1 MSLLSK
7 SGNKLENFYT
17 TVDFSKYSSIK
28 IGPVAQIKVIN
39 EIASYNEYDDYQIIG
54 RANNLI
60 VSNSHPKFAILGE
73 AFDYIKEE
81 NGKLFVGCATTSGK
95 LLTYSRKNDIADLE
109 FLAKLPGNL
118 GGLVRM
124 NAGLKSWEI
133 FNYIDKIKTKDG
145 YIKKEDINYSYRETK
160 IDTIIYEVVFNISR
174 GFSKEKLKEFNKMR
188 DNQPQ
193 TASAGSCFK
202 NPKGDFAG
210 RLIEEVGLKG
220 LKKGDMAFSEVHSNF
235 LVNYGNGTYEDAIY
249 LINLAK
255 NKIKKKFDIDIQEEI
270 VIY

>member
-1 MSLLSK
+1 MSFK
-7 SGNKLENFYT
+7 T
-17 TVDFSKYSSIK
+17 IDFSRYSSIK
-28 IGPVAQIKVIN
+28 IGP
-39 EIASYNEYDDYQIIG
+39 IADVKIIDAIDDYDDYQIIG
-54 RANNLI
+54 RANNLLI
-60 VSNSHPKFAILGE
+60 SPTHPKFAILGDE
-73 AFDYIKEE
+73 FDYIKQEG
-81 NGKLFVGCATTSGK
+81 NKLYVGCSTSSGK
-95 LLTYSRKNDIADLE
+95 LLTYVRKNDIANLE

-118 GGLVRM
+118 GGLVKM

-145 YIKKEDINYSYRETK
+145 YVKKEDITYSYRETK
-160 IDTIIYEVVFNISR
+160 IDTIVYEVVFNIEY
-174 GFSKEKLKEFNKMR
+174 GFCKKKLKEFNKMR

-193 TASAGSCFK
+193 TPSAGSCFK

-220 LKKGDMAFSEVHSNF
+220 FRKGDMAFSDVHSNL
-235 LVNYGNGTYEDAIY
+235 LVNHGFGTYEDAIY

-255 NKIKKKFDIDIQEEI
+255 SKIKEKFDIEIEEEV

>member
-1 MSLLSK
+1 MKEESK
-7 SGNKLENFYT
+7 LVNSYKT
-17 TVDFSKYSSIK
+17 IDFSKYCSIK
-28 IGPVAQIKVIN
+28 IGPIAEVKIIN
-39 EIASYNEYDDYQIIG
+39 EIGDYDDYQIIG
-54 RANNLI
+54 KANNLL
-60 VSNSHPKFAILGE
+60 VSNVHPKFAILGD
-73 AFDYIKEE
+73 AFNYIKEE
-81 NGKLFVGCATTSGK
+81 DGKLYVGCATTSGK
-95 LLTYSRKNDIADLE
+95 LLSYSRNNNIANLE

-118 GGLVRM
+118 GGLVKM

-145 YIKKEDINYSYRETK
+145 YIKKENIDYSYRDTK
-160 IDTIIYEVVFNISR
+160 INDIVYEVVFNIKK

-193 TASAGSCFK
+193 TASAGSCFR
-202 NPKGDFAG
+202 NPQGDFAG
-210 RLIEEVGLKG
+210 RLIEEIGLKG
-220 LKKGDMAFSEVHSNF
+220 FKKGDMAFSEVHSNF

-255 NKIKKKFDIDIQEEI
+255 NRIKEKFNIQMKEEI